1 MSTPS
6 IGHNSGTDLYVSDIG
21 KLQAIDAVLRNPAFS
36 QTEALILIGLIV
48 RSDKGFG
55 NAFPGAGTLAVYAK
69 VTKTD
74 PVFKALR
81 ALEDKFGMVRRE
93 SRGQGRSN
101 TYTVLPQRVVDAIVT
116 EYDAKKKAASA
127 TETHPSKGGELAPKP
142 TPLKGAP
149 PSEGRPAQGGPTHP
163 SKGGA
168 YPFLDPL
175 PPQNAR
181 AKEPPTEN
189 KFVPVNWNTTLN
201 PYSAADAQDA
211 FWVDGCKIEV
221 VNGFKAELLRDF
233 PNVNLIAG
241 LSATA
246 GEATPSVVGTELKR
260 RIRRK
265 FGYLQN
271 DETGK
276 DRRHA
281 RTVDATSARIA
292 KAQKPKLSRW

>member
-1 MSTPS
+1 MTTAS
-6 IGHNSGTDLYVSDIG
+6 IGHNSADLYVSDIG
-21 KLQAIDAVLRNPAFS
+21 KLQAIDAVLKNPQFS

-48 RSDKGFG
+48 RSDKGFE
-55 NAFPGAGTLAVYAK
+55 NAFPGASTLAVYAK
-69 VTKTD
+69 VNRTQT
-74 PVFKALR
+74 VFKALR
-81 ALEDKFGMVRRE
+81 ALEEQFKVIERS
-93 SRGQGRSN
+93 SRGSGRSN
-101 TYTVLPQRVVDAIVT
+101 NYTVIPQRVVDAIV
-116 EYDAKKKAASA
+116 EEFDARKKARDTTQTQAVERTGSPSTLNAPGTQA
-127 TETHPSKGGELAPKP
+127 TQAVERTATQAVER
-142 TPLKGAP
+142 T
-149 PSEGRPAQGGPTHP
+149 T
-163 SKGGA
+163 

-175 PPQNAR
+175 PPQSAR

-189 KFVPVNWNTTLN
+189 KFVPVNWNTALN

>member
-1 MSTPS
+1 MTAPG
-6 IGHNSGTDLYVSDIG
+6 IGHNSATDLYVSDIG
-21 KLQAIDAVLRNPAFS
+21 KLQAIDAVLKNPQFS

-48 RSDKGFG
+48 RSDKDFE

-69 VTKTD
+69 VNRTQT
-74 PVFKALR
+74 VFKALR
-81 ALEDKFGMVRRE
+81 ALEEHFKVIERS
-93 SRGQGRSN
+93 SRGSGRSN
-101 TYTVLPQRVVDAIVT
+101 NYTVLPQRVVDAIV
-116 EYDAKKKAASA
+116 EEFDARKKARDTTQTQAVERTGSPSA
-127 TETHPSKGGELAPKP
+127 PSAPGHQ
-142 TPLKGAP
+142 TTQAV
-149 PSEGRPAQGGPTHP
+149 ERTATQAVERTT
-163 SKGGA
+163 

-175 PPQNAR
+175 PPQSAR
-181 AKEPPTEN
+181 AKEAGSGSN
-189 KFVPVNWNTTLN
+189 KFVPVNWHTTLN
-201 PYSAADAQDA
+201 PYSAADAEDA

-246 GEATPSVVGTELKR
+246 GEANPSVVGTELKR

-281 RTVDATSARIA
+281 KTVDATSARIA